1 MATLTML
8 MLAASTA
15 EAFMVVGGGSG
26 SVLRRGSQAFVAPAL
41 RRPSFSTA
49 GRVRRFTAENAA
61 LGTSMA
67 AKKIAVGIVGPG
79 LVGGELLNQ
88 FEKTKSILAKS
99 NLDVTVAAVA
109 SRQNGKPVML
119 CKNDYITV
127 DQVNA
132 FKAGKTTGQEA
143 DYSKMAQH
151 LKSVAPIAV
160 IFDTTSS
167 EPVSD
172 MYESWLKMGV
182 HVITPN
188 KKVGSGPI
196 NRYKSCMSTQQTA
209 GKWGYET
216 TVGAG
221 LPIIHVLQ
229 TDLLK
234 TGDKVKK
241 IEGIFSGTLSY
252 IFNTYKPGMK
262 FSDVVADA
270 KNKGFTEPDPRDDLA
285 GMDVARKVVILG
297 RECGIDVELS
307 DIPVES
313 LVPKALQ
320 DWKPKE
326 GENLGDAFVK
336 ELVAFDAEKDALIKA
351 ANDAG
356 EVLRYVG
363 MVDVENKKCSVKLA
377 RYPKTHPFA
386 GTQWA
391 DNIVAFDTERYT
403 PQPLVIQGPG
413 AGAAVTAA
421 GIYADFIRIV
431 NSV

>member
-1 MATLTML
+1 M
-8 MLAASTA
+8 
-15 EAFMVVGGGSG
+15 
-26 SVLRRGSQAFVAPAL
+26 
-41 RRPSFSTA
+41 
-49 GRVRRFTAENAA
+49 
-61 LGTSMA
+61 
-67 AKKIAVGIVGPG
+67 
-79 LVGGELLNQ
+79 
-88 FEKTKSILAKS
+88 
-99 NLDVTVAAVA
+99 DVTVAAVA

-127 DQVNA
+127 DQVNS
-132 FKAGKTTGQEA
+132 FKSGKTAGQEA
-143 DYSKMAQH
+143 DYAKMAEH

-196 NRYKSCMSTQQTA
+196 NRYKSCMNMQQTA

-221 LPIIHVLQ
+221 LPILHVLQ
-229 TDLLK
+229 TDLIK

-313 LVPKALQ
+313 LVPKPLQ

-326 GENLGDAFVK
+326 GENLADAFVK
-336 ELVAFDAEKDALIKA
+336 ELVAYDAEKDALIKA